1 MSFALGLGQSSPGVI
16 SKLEGQSGHAAVHKN
31 RDLLGLLTLI
41 QGICCKCEK
50 NTKSYQALAHAKKCL
65 SLFWQGKVVSIEKY
79 KEDFEAYVATVES
92 YGGSI
97 GYEEGQIQ
105 EELKSS
111 AVDENNMMD
120 QEVKGAQ

>member
-1 MSFALGLGQSSPGVI
+1 MAQ
-16 SKLEGQSGHAAVHKN
+16 
-31 RDLLGLLTLI
+31 
-41 QGICCKCEK
+41 
-50 NTKSYQALAHAKKCL
+50 AKKCL
-65 SLFWQGKVVSIEKY
+65 SHFWQEKGVSIEKY
-79 KEDFEAYVATVES
+79 KDYFETYVATIES